1 MKKLFLATMVAL
13 TAMGANAQIARS
25 TMFQAPERENNIMW
39 YIRAGVSINNAA
51 ANGNLKDTYPTL
63 FIVDS
68 FQVIKTD
75 MGTI

>member
-1 MKKLFLATMVAL
+1 MVAL

-51 ANGNLKDTYPTL
+51 ANGNLKDTYKDDDGKNRHRSWFKSRL
-63 FIVDS
+63 RH
-68 FQVIKTD
+68 
-75 MGTI
+75 